1 MFRRRGVTLTKALLT
16 AVCMLAAPLTQAI
29 SVGNLTFSL
38 PSETD
43 FVSKRVVNNNKS
55 ARIYRIAISAIDS
68 PGSSELRTRPVDGE
82 LLFAPRQLALQA
94 GESEYFKF
102 YYHGPRDNRERYYRV
117 SFREVPTRNQTR
129 RSPTG
134 GEVSTEPVVVM
145 DTILVVRP
153 RQVQFKWSFDKVT
166 GTVSNTGNTW
176 FKLLIKPGC
185 DSTEEEGDAWF
196 YVRETWFISLS
207 YVSRGIIIWSI
218 TTNSLRLA
226 IPVRL
231 SPLRRTKTYP
241 SVEGRIPPQSP
252 KNRLNDVEAIVNIT
266 CNDGLSHMHTI
277 VFRRHG
283 KVSGS
288 LLTSGLITN

>member
-16 AVCMLAAPLTQAI
+16 VVCMLAAPLTQAI

-102 YYHGPRDNRERYYRV
+102 YYHGPQDNRERYYRV

-153 RQVQFKWSFDKVT
+153 RQVQFKWSFDQVT
-166 GTVSNTGNTW
+166 GTVSNIGNTW

-185 DSTEEEGDAWF
+185 DSTEEEGDAW
-196 YVRETWFISLS
+196 YLRPGDVVHQPELRQPGNHYLVYNDKFIKISDS
-207 YVSRGIIIWSI
+207 CP
-218 TTNSLRLA
+218 A
-226 IPVRL
+226 KP
-231 SPLRRTKTYP
+231 P
-241 SVEGRIPPQSP
+241 SA
-252 KNRLNDVEAIVNIT
+252 D
-266 CNDGLSHMHTI
+266 
-277 VFRRHG
+277 
-283 KVSGS
+283 
-288 LLTSGLITN
+288 

>member
-166 GTVSNTGNTW
+166 GTVSNTGNSRPAIDLRPRW
-176 FKLLIKPGC
+176 F
-185 DSTEEEGDAWF
+185 
-196 YVRETWFISLS
+196 VSLS

-241 SVEGRIPPQSP
+241 SVEGRIPPQSS
-252 KNRLNDVEAIVNIT
+252 KNRLNDVEAIVNVT

-283 KVSGS
+283 KISGS

>member
-16 AVCMLAAPLTQAI
+16 VVCMLAAPLTQAI

-117 SFREVPTRNQTR
+117 SFREVPTRNLTK

-153 RQVQFKWSFDKVT
+153 RQVQFQWSFDQVT
-166 GTVSNTGNTW
+166 GAVSNTGNTW

-185 DSTEEEGDAWF
+185 DSTEEEGDA
-196 YVRETWFISLS
+196 
-207 YVSRGIIIWSI
+207 
-218 TTNSLRLA
+218 
-226 IPVRL
+226 
-231 SPLRRTKTYP
+231 
-241 SVEGRIPPQSP
+241 
-252 KNRLNDVEAIVNIT
+252 
-266 CNDGLSHMHTI
+266 
-277 VFRRHG
+277 
-283 KVSGS
+283 
-288 LLTSGLITN
+288 

>member
-102 YYHGPRDNRERYYRV
+102 YYHGPQDNRERYYRV
-117 SFREVPTRNQTR
+117 SFREVPTRNLTK

-153 RQVQFKWSFDKVT
+153 RQVQFKWSFDQVT

-185 DSTEEEGDAWF
+185 DSTEEEGDAW
-196 YVRETWFISLS
+196 Y
-207 YVSRGIIIWSI
+207 
-218 TTNSLRLA
+218 LR
-226 IPVRL
+226 P
-231 SPLRRTKTYP
+231 
-241 SVEGRIPPQSP
+241 E
-252 KNRLNDVEAIVNIT
+252 DVV
-266 CNDGLSHMHTI
+266 HQ
-277 VFRRHG
+277 
-283 KVSGS
+283 
-288 LLTSGLITN
+288 

>member
-102 YYHGPRDNRERYYRV
+102 YYHGPQD
-117 SFREVPTRNQTR
+117 
-129 RSPTG
+129 
-134 GEVSTEPVVVM
+134 EVSTEPVVVM

-185 DSTEEEGDAWF
+185 DSTEEEGDAW
-196 YVRETWFISLS
+196 YLRPGDVVHQPELRQPGNHYLVYNDKFIKISDS
-207 YVSRGIIIWSI
+207 CP
-218 TTNSLRLA
+218 A
-226 IPVRL
+226 KP
-231 SPLRRTKTYP
+231 P
-241 SVEGRIPPQSP
+241 SA
-252 KNRLNDVEAIVNIT
+252 D
-266 CNDGLSHMHTI
+266 
-277 VFRRHG
+277 
-283 KVSGS
+283 
-288 LLTSGLITN
+288 